1 MTASVDVTPQ
11 TASPLSLLLLATIFV
26 VAGALHFVM
35 PNSYARIMPPWLPA
49 HVPLVYVSGVFE
61 ILGGIGILVPAV
73 RVAAGWG
80 LIALLIAVF
89 PANIQMLQTAIVHG
103 QSLPWRLALIA
114 RLPLQPLLMFWVYQS
129 AVRVGR

>member
-1 MTASVDVTPQ
+1 VDVTTSAAP
-11 TASPLSLLLLATIFV
+11 PLSLIVLAAIFV
-26 VAGALHFVM
+26 VAGALHFVI
-35 PNSYARIMPPWLPA
+35 PNAYARIMPPWLPA
-49 HVPLVYVSGVFE
+49 HIPLVYASGVFE
-61 ILGGIGILVPAV
+61 ILGGVGILIPAV

-89 PANIQMLQTAIVHG
+89 PANIQMLQTAIAQG

-129 AVRVGR
+129 AVRVAR